1 MRKLQLAPDNRKT
14 VQQPIDGL
22 GTVVVKLYLCD
33 KGHKPVKGNIS
44 RSIRFTGKVSE
55 VYDAI
60 YSISEEPK

>member
-1 MRKLQLAPDNRKT
+1 MKKLQLAPDNRKT
-14 VQQPIDGL
+14 SQQPVDGL
-22 GTVVVKLYLCD
+22 GTVLVKICLCD

-44 RSIRFTGKVSE
+44 RTIRFTGKVSE